1 MNPILSRGVLL
12 SFLGHLT
19 VFSVFT
25 FSFGNKIPAF
35 DYSAVVFRGEIL
47 SSADLRMP
55 LTGFAIKARNHKT
68 VPADKTHTLALD
80 RSVKGK
86 GILILGQPKP
96 QVALPVEQEKVV
108 FFEKRTQVSKSRNEP
123 VIVFYP
129 RLPQSF
135 ILYFQ
140 DRQTVHIEL
149 GFNITSTDSIK
160 SITVQRK
167 ISSGNLEADLL
178 SARYIS
184 RYLFMQQS
192 RFPINS
198 WQTVKIDLSTK
209 N

>member
-1 MNPILSRGVLL
+1 MKAKLSRGVLW
-12 SFLGHLT
+12 SFVGHLT
-19 VFSVFT
+19 VFSVFS
-25 FSFGNKIPAF
+25 FSFGNKMPSF
-35 DYSAVVFRGEIL
+35 DYTAVAFRGEIL
-47 SSADLRMP
+47 NSADLKRP
-55 LTGFAIKARNHKT
+55 LLRFGFRARQAKT
-68 VPADKTHTLALD
+68 VPADKAAVSSLEN
-80 RSVKGK
+80 SVESKGV
-86 GILILGQPKP
+86 LLLGQLKP
-96 QVALPVEQEKVV
+96 QALLPVVQEKAIFVNKPPQIIK
-108 FFEKRTQVSKSRNEP
+108 EKNEP

-149 GFNITSTDSIK
+149 MFNISATNSIK
-160 SITVQRK
+160 SIAVQRK

-192 RFPINS
+192 RFPINN